1 MAIAEPP
8 APNAIFGASVKRK
21 EDPRLI
27 SGKGQYVDD
36 LRLVDMLYVAFV
48 RSPHGHAR
56 ITGINVD
63 KARAANGVLAVY
75 TGKDTADKI
84 PSVPCGWLLPDSDLK
99 IPPHPPLAVDTV
111 RYTGDI
117 VAAVIARSREGAADA
132 ANLVEASYEPLPAVV
147 DSEEALKPGAPQL
160 HEDAP
165 GNVAFRWKAGVGDV
179 DKAFA
184 ESPVHVKLRIRN
196 QRLIPNAIEPRG
208 IVASFNKA
216 SGQLTYWTSTQI
228 PHTIKLLLALVMGLP
243 EQKIRVIA
251 PDVGGGFGSKL
262 YLYAEDL
269 IMAYLAQQSDKPL
282 KWIEEKRESYVATTH
297 GRDQIQDAELSA
309 TRDGKITGF
318 RVKVM
323 ANLGAYQSLFAPGI
337 PTIAFGTML
346 TGAYKI
352 PNIDGEVTGVFTNT
366 TPVDAYRGAGRP
378 EAAHLV
384 ERMVDTL
391 AHEIGKDPADVRRL
405 NFIPAAEYPYTTP
418 TGVQYDSGNYS
429 AALERALET
438 CNYSRLRDEQKHARE
453 QGRLLGIGLSSYV
466 EICGMGPSKVMQS
479 TGAQA
484 ALWES
489 ATVRV
494 HATGKVT
501 VYTGTSPH
509 GQGHE
514 TAFAQMVS
522 SDLGVPFDDIDVVH
536 GDSGSVQMG
545 VGTFGSRSMAVG
557 GGAIHMSMQKIK
569 QKAIEIA
576 AHQLEANLADMV
588 YEDGKAQVKG
598 DPSRA
603 KALGE
608 IAFAAFMGGGLPAGM
623 EPGLEATSFFDPE
636 NFTWPF
642 GTHVCTTEVDRETGK
657 VKLLSYCA
665 VDDCG
670 NIINPLLVAGQ
681 VHGGVAQ
688 GIGQALMEQ
697 AVYDDNGQLLSGSLM
712 DYALPV
718 AADLPEFQTDHT
730 VTPTPSNPWGVKGIG
745 EAGTIA
751 ASAAVV
757 NSVVDSLAHLGVRHI
772 DMPLT
777 AERVWDAIQSA
788 GQGR

>member
-8 APNAIFGASVKRK
+8 SPDAILGAPVKRK

-36 LRLVDMLYVAFV
+36 IRMLDTLYVTFV

-56 ITGINVD
+56 ITRVNAD
-63 KARAANGVLAVY
+63 KAKEASGVVAVY
-75 TGKDTADKI
+75 TGQDTSDI

-99 IPPHPPLAVDTV
+99 IPPHPPIAADRV

-117 VAAVIARSREGAADA
+117 VAAVVGRSRTAAADA
-132 ANLVEASYEPLPAVV
+132 ASLVEVDYEPLPAVV
-147 DSEEALKPGAPQL
+147 DAEEALRPGAPQL

-165 GNVAFRWKAGVGDV
+165 GNIAFRWKAGVGDV

-184 ESPVHVKLRIRN
+184 EAPVHVKLRIRN
-196 QRLIPNAIEPRG
+196 QRLIPNAMEPRG
-208 IVASFNKA
+208 IVASHNQA

-228 PHTIKLLLALVMGLP
+228 PHTIKLLLALVMGVP
-243 EQKIRVIA
+243 EQKIQVIA

-262 YLYAEDL
+262 YVYAEDL
-269 IMAYLAQQSDKPL
+269 IMVHLAKLLGRPL

-297 GRDQIQDAELSA
+297 GRDQIQDADMAA
-309 TRDGKITGF
+309 TRDGKIMGF
-318 RVKVM
+318 RVNVM

-346 TGAYKI
+346 TGAYQI
-352 PNIDGEVTGVFTNT
+352 PNIDGTVTGVFTNT

-391 AHEIGKDPADVRRL
+391 AHELGKDPAEIRRI
-405 NFIPAAEYPYTTP
+405 NFIPATDYPYATP
-418 TGVQYDSGNYS
+418 TGVQYDSGNYR
-429 AALERALET
+429 AALDKALDTCHYSQLREEQRKARA
-438 CNYSRLRDEQKHARE
+438 D
-453 QGRLLGIGLSSYV
+453 GRLMGIGLSSYV

-522 SDLGVPFDDIDVVH
+522 HELGVPFDDIEVIH
-536 GDSGSVQMG
+536 GDTGSVQMG

-557 GGAIHMSMQKIK
+557 GGAIHMSLQKIK
-569 QKAIEIA
+569 RKAIEIA
-576 AHQLEANLADMV
+576 AHQLEANVEDMI

-608 IAFAAFMGGGLPAGM
+608 IAFAAFMGSTLPVGM

-642 GTHVCTTEVDRETGK
+642 GTHVGVTEIDPDTGQ
-657 VKLLSYCA
+657 VKLVSYCA

-670 NIINPLLVAGQ
+670 NIINPLLVNGQ
-681 VHGGVAQ
+681 VHGGIAQ
-688 GIGQALMEQ
+688 GVGQALMEQ
-697 AVYDDNGQLLSGSLM
+697 AVYDESGQLLSGSLM
-712 DYALPV
+712 DYAVPV
-718 AADLPEFQTDHT
+718 AADLPDFETDHT
-730 VTPTPSNPWGVKGIG
+730 ITPTTSNPWGVKGIG

-757 NSVVDSLAHLGVRHI
+757 NSVVDALAPLGVRHI

-777 AERVWDAIQSA
+777 AERVWDTIQA
-788 GQGR
+788 NRK

>member
-8 APNAIFGASVKRK
+8 SPNAILGAPVKRK

-36 LRLVDMLYVAFV
+36 LRLLDMLYVTFV

-56 ITGINVD
+56 IKRVNVE
-63 KARAANGVLAVY
+63 KARAASGVIGVY
-75 TGKDTADKI
+75 TGKDTAEKI

-99 IPPHPPLAVDTV
+99 IPAHPPIAADTV
-111 RYTGDI
+111 RFTGDI
-117 VAAVIARSREGAADA
+117 VAAVVARSREGAADA
-132 ANLVEASYEPLPAVV
+132 ASLVEVEYEPLPAVV
-147 DSEEALKPGAPQL
+147 DAEEALKPDAPQL
-160 HEDAP
+160 HADAP
-165 GNVAFRWKAGVGDV
+165 GNVAFRWKAAVGDV
-179 DKAFA
+179 EKAFA
-184 ESPVHVKLRIRN
+184 ESPVKARLRIRN
-196 QRLIPNAIEPRG
+196 QRLIPNAMEPRG
-208 IVASFNKA
+208 IVARFDHA

-228 PHTIKLLLALVMGLP
+228 PHTIKLLIALVMGIP
-243 EQKIRVIA
+243 EQKVQVIA

-269 IMAYLAQQSDKPL
+269 IMVWLAQQIDKPL
-282 KWIEEKRESYVATTH
+282 KWIEQKRESYVATTH
-297 GRDQIQDAELSA
+297 GRDQIQDAEICA
-309 TRDGKITGF
+309 TKDGKITGF

-346 TGAYKI
+346 TGAYNI
-352 PNIDGEVTGVFTNT
+352 PNISGEVTGVFTNT

-378 EAAHLV
+378 EAAHLI

-391 AHEIGKDPADVRRL
+391 AREIGKDPADVRRL
-405 NFIPAAEYPYTTP
+405 NFILPDQYPYTTP
-418 TGVQYDSGNYS
+418 TGVQYDSGNPGGALD
-429 AALERALET
+429 AALAKSGYARWRE
-438 CNYSRLRDEQKHARE
+438 EQKRARE
-453 QGRLLGIGLSSYV
+453 QGRLIGVGLSSYV

-509 GQGHE
+509 GQGHD

-522 SDLGVPFDDIDVVH
+522 AELGVPFDDVEVIH
-536 GDSGSVQMG
+536 GDTGAVQMG

-557 GGAIHMSMQKIK
+557 GGAIHMSLRKIK
-569 QKAIEIA
+569 QKALEIA
-576 AHQLEANLADMV
+576 AHQLEANVADMI
-588 YEDGKAQVKG
+588 YEDGKAQVRG

-608 IAFAAFMGGGLPAGM
+608 IAFAAFMGSGLPAGM

-642 GTHVCTTEVDRETGK
+642 GTHVCVSEVDPETGK
-657 VKLLSYCA
+657 VKLLQYTA

-697 AVYDDNGQLLSGSLM
+697 AIYDQNGALLSGSLM
-712 DYALPV
+712 DYALPT

-757 NSVVDSLAHLGVRHI
+757 NAVVDALAHLGVRHL

-777 AERVWDAIQSA
+777 PERVWEAIEAAERS
-788 GQGR
+788 